1 MDAEASRKA
10 QRQLYIQ
17 YQARLSPRSSLF
29 QWPQNFGLL
38 AAQVGLDTVL
48 FGGKEMYP
56 SNDEYDR
63 LFLKQLVKRIEQ
75 AIEACTDE
83 QAASLDT
90 DKQDLTVDDAILER
104 YMRLVSM
111 PETPSIMGTR
121 VPSPLYVHHYF
132 PISTAKNHHDILG
145 PCESV
150 TFRQEGTAI
159 SQGTTGLTTWEA
171 SLRLAAHVVASP
183 YLWERSDA
191 CILELGSGAGFLG
204 LVCARL
210 FDTLPHTGAQL
221 YLTDLEG
228 QVLDRLHETAQLSTS
243 TSCY

>member
-10 QRQLYIQ
+10 QGQLYIQ

-29 QWPQNFGLL
+29 QWPENLDLL

-48 FGGKEMYP
+48 FNGKETYP

-63 LFLKQLVKRIEQ
+63 VFLKQLVKRIEQ
-75 AIEACTDE
+75 AIEACTDD
-83 QAASLDT
+83 QAASLNT
-90 DKQDLTVDDAILER
+90 EKQDLTVDDAILER

-183 YLWERSDA
+183 HVWQKSDA

-210 FDTLPHTGAQL
+210 FDTLPHTDAKL

-228 QVLDRLHETAQLSTS
+228 QVLDRLRETAQLSTS
-243 TSCY
+243 T

>member
-10 QRQLYIQ
+10 QRQLYVQ

-132 PISTAKNHHDILG
+132 PISTAKKHHDILG

-183 YLWERSDA
+183 YLWERNDA